1 MAVSRYGRKAAETD
15 EPTAPHAQV
24 QDKGQPNT
32 KDTAKARSSS
42 KQKPANNAVA
52 QTSPKETP
60 FWEKMVGVLGLLI
73 VLGILGFLL
82 YEAFQPQS
90 EAQIVTEVQS
100 ISPQPGG
107 YLVQFEA
114 SNHGRQTAAAILIE
128 GALYDPAS
136 PDEPIETAEVTFDY
150 IPDQSDRTG
159 AFVFEHDPR
168 EYDLRL
174 QVKGFMDP

>member
-1 MAVSRYGRKAAETD
+1 MTVSRYGRKAAESEESMPRHSQTPAK
-15 EPTAPHAQV
+15 EQPKP
-24 QDKGQPNT
+24 KGQ
-32 KDTAKARSSS
+32 AKGKAEADDR
-42 KQKPANNAVA
+42 QGAAA
-52 QTSPKETP
+52 QAAPKETP

-73 VLGILGFLL
+73 VLGVLGFLL

-100 ISPQPGG
+100 IAQQPGG
-107 YLVQFEA
+107 YLVQFGA
-114 SNHGRQTAAAILIE
+114 SNQGRKTAAAVVIE

-136 PDEPIETAEVTFDY
+136 PTEPLETAEITFDY

-159 AFVFEHDPR
+159 ALIFEHDPR
-168 EYDLRL
+168 TLDLRL